1 MTAVAKPEHTHPTF
15 NDVVAMDKEMGDAS
29 AGELLRWAL
38 NRWDDRLV
46 IASSFG
52 AEDVVLIDL
61 VANINPNARIFTID
75 TGRLPQETYDVM
87 ERLRH
92 RYDIEFEVYFPKAE
106 KVQELVRSKGPNSF
120 YNSID
125 NRKECC
131 AIRKVEPLQRALGS
145 SDAWVT
151 GIRRDQSPTRAETPK
166 VELDLN
172 NGNIVK
178 VNPLVEW
185 SEDDVWNHIRDND
198 VPYNTLHDCGYPSI
212 GCAPCTRA
220 IKPGEDVR
228 AGRWWWE
235 DPDTRECGLH
245 ARASTDSSKL

>member
-1 MTAVAKPEHTHPTF
+1 MTAVAKPEQTHPTF
-15 NDVVAMDKEMGDAS
+15 NDVVAMDKEMGEAS
-29 AGELLRWAL
+29 AEELLRWAL

-61 VANINPNARIFTID
+61 VANIDRNARIFTID

-120 YNSID
+120 YDSID

-131 AIRKVEPLQRALGS
+131 GIRKVEPLQRALGS

-172 NGNIVK
+172 NGSIVK